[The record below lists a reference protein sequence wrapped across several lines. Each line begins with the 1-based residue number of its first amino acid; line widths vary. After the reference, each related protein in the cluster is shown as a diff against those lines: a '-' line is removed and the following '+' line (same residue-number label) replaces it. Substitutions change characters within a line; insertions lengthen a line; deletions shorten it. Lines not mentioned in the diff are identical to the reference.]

1 MAWNN
6 LHVDEAVVGEH
17 VGLDHLGVVEV
28 DVITLDEDTD
38 GGLVE
43 SSDNHSVGE
52 IIGVSD
58 LVQGVGAVKGVSAVL
73 GAEIELAT
81 YRSAPVSSSLDSSP
95 ASSKALVEGAR
106 QVTFLEWSRA
116 GQSPVAFKALSKPSS
131 LSSLTVTV
139 RTVTEQGLGGRRTLR
154 VNCVREY
161 SNVQVQVG
169 LDLPVD
175 NLKGVGIL
183 GSPFAINSSHR
194 DILGQTGSQ
203 VHLISLDLLSLLL
216 LVALIN
222 LGSKHDLTSSLLSE
236 TLNEVRSSSSVVEL
250 FALEQSRDSLSFG
263 VVEIR
268 RLERRGHDVVGEKD
282 LDIILAE
289 RSHVCDSS
297 ILQVLLDSIVGG
309 DEDRDVGGLF
319 GEGLGESL
327 GSSDD
332 QGTEEGESRV
342 VGDGVGQLF
351 GEGLSAHQRKEGE
364 AGGGLT
370 Q

>member
-1 MAWNN
+1 M
-6 LHVDEAVVGEH
+6 VKRRPKSG
-17 VGLDHLGVVEV
+17 GVQ
-28 DVITLDEDTD
+28 
-38 GGLVE
+38 
-43 SSDNHSVGE
+43 S
-52 IIGVSD
+52 
-58 LVQGVGAVKGVSAVL
+58 LVQTFEPVVLDCDRADGDGAG
-73 GAEIELAT
+73 
-81 YRSAPVSSSLDSSP
+81 P
-95 ASSKALVEGAR
+95 
-106 QVTFLEWSRA
+106 
-116 GQSPVAFKALSKPSS
+116 
-131 LSSLTVTV
+131 
-139 RTVTEQGLGGRRTLR
+139 GREKNAK
-154 VNCVREY
+154 VNCVREC
-161 SNVQVQVG
+161 SNVSVQI
-169 LDLPVD
+169 DSSLPVD

-216 LVALIN
+216 LAALIN
-222 LGSKHDLTSSLLSE
+222 LRSKHDLTSSLLSE
-236 TLNEVRSSSSVVEL
+236 ILNEVRSSSSVVEL
-250 FALEQSRDSLSFG
+250 FALEQSRDSLSLG

-268 RLERRGHDVVGEKD
+268 RLERRGHDVVGEKY
-282 LDIILAE
+282 LDVILVE

-297 ILQVLLDSIVGG
+297 ILQVFLDSIVGG
-309 DEDRDVGGLF
+309 DKDRDVGRLF
-319 GEGLGESL
+319 GEALGESL